1 MKAVGPAG
9 EMPWEFCSRVT
20 HTPFGRKKPKRG
32 QKHLLFRVLFPSQ
45 SAGNFL
51 VCRFKG
57 DWRSWWQRLIK
68 HGNPTFSSGS
78 PWAEKGWG
86 WGRPWGQ
93 NPTSLPQ
100 HLSLAVLGSRQA
112 GLFFLAQ
119 FSHSHAQHCSKSWAP
134 AGWVAGMRV
143 GGVCHQIQKISYSP
157 SFATSS
163 SKTDPCAQHFA
174 QDGDHHFCLGV
185 WIGSFYIFI
194 LFKWTHMAPGSSPYL
209 CICEYIKICMCFYVC
224 V

>member
-112 GLFFLAQ
+112 GLFFWLSSATPML
-119 FSHSHAQHCSKSWAP
+119 STAP
-134 AGWVAGMRV
+134 RAGLLQGGWQGWGWVV
-143 GGVCHQIQKISYSP
+143 
-157 SFATSS
+157 FATR
-163 SKTDPCAQHFA
+163 SKKSVTHLHLQQVLQRLTLVHSTLHRMETIIFA
-174 QDGDHHFCLGV
+174 WECGLEAFIYLYFLNEPIWPQDR
-185 WIGSFYIFI
+185 
-194 LFKWTHMAPGSSPYL
+194 AP
-209 CICEYIKICMCFYVC
+209 ICVFVNI
-224 V
+224 